1 MVQIQDS
8 VKQMVP
14 GQDLHLIVTL
24 SVCSICNPCKVK
36 GKKSFFDF
44 DKQIGPRLLNVFTLK
59 STEHEIYH
67 TTVVLHLKWNTVFR
81 F

>member
-1 MVQIQDS
+1 MEVVLVPGVRSVLLPPTHVIRATHWLEVQIQDS

-36 GKKSFFDF
+36 K
-44 DKQIGPRLLNVFTLK
+44 VFSIL
-59 STEHEIYH
+59 I
-67 TTVVLHLKWNTVFR
+67 NR
-81 F
+81 